1 MSARPGKTG
10 SIVGRLNARLFLRL
24 LGTFLLLDLLLAGL
38 AGLGLFWHAEHR
50 CADVAALVE
59 ERGVPTR
66 EALAWMAAGDYTI
79 VPLERAPEGRL
90 LPGWLPLPEETADG
104 LRRWEAPA
112 CYTVELPNGGE
123 PYAVALDLTGALRLL
138 TAAAAVVAATE
149 LIFLLSGLLRNASI
163 IKKTLRPIQELAA
176 AAARLNSMAHMSR
189 QELEALAQELD
200 KINATHLDERIDLPG
215 TQKELQALAGA
226 INGMLDRIN
235 AAYQSQMR
243 FVSDASHELRTPI
256 AVIQGYANLL
266 SRWGKDDP
274 AVLRESI
281 EAIRSEAESMKEL
294 VEQLLF
300 LARGDNDTVRIE
312 MEVLE
317 LTALAGEVVREMEMI
332 DRTHAFRA
340 VWTEPVYLYGD
351 AGLVKQAI
359 RVLVDNSV
367 KYSPGGGTIALTVE
381 GTGDEARLSVRD
393 QGQGMDAAS
402 LPHIFDRFY
411 RTDES
416 RARQT
421 GGTGLGL
428 AIARWIVERH
438 GGHIEVWSFAG
449 VGTRMTLIFPRAAPA
464 EEAE

>member
-38 AGLGLFWHAEHR
+38 AGLGLFWHAEHH

-138 TAAAAVVAATE
+138 TAAAAVVAAAE

-189 QELEALAQELD
+189 QELEALAEELD

-215 TQKELQALAGA
+215 TQKELQSLAEA

-274 AVLRESI
+274 AVLQESI
-281 EAIRSEAESMKEL
+281 DAIRSEAESMKEL
-294 VEQLLF
+294 VEKLLF
-300 LARGDNDTVRIE
+300 LARGDNDTMRIE

-317 LTALAGEVVREMEMI
+317 LTALAGEVAREMEMI
-332 DRTHAFRA
+332 DQTHDFQAR
-340 VWTEPVYLYGD
+340 WTGPVYLYGD
-351 AGLVKQAI
+351 DGLVKQAL

-367 KYSPGGGTIALTVE
+367 KYSPDGGTITLTVE
-381 GTGDEARLSVRD
+381 AAGDTARLSVQD
-393 QGQGMDAAS
+393 QGQGMNAAS
-402 LPHIFDRFY
+402 LPRIFDRFY

-428 AIARWIVERH
+428 SIAKWIVERH
-438 GGHIEVWSFAG
+438 GGHIEVWSFEG
-449 VGTRMTLIFPRAAPA
+449 VGTRMTMVFPRATPA
-464 EEAE
+464 EEER